1 MPAVKA
7 LLMWWIQQPD
17 TNKRVES
24 LNKRT
29 ILTIVKLIPVVSAVL
44 AYILILSSAQA
55 GVLTTAAV
63 LLAFFGFVFFFIGR
77 KEAKEDTPLY
87 ALAMAAFAGAFGG
100 DGEGDSY
107 SYEAEEQQ
115 AGTNIGSFTS
125 VDIEGNEVSEAIFAD
140 TGKVS
145 LIHYKVHIRFRPVS
159 IRDILKCLC
168 SKCGSNAGKQRYN
181 HADHQDKPDDFFH

>member
-63 LLAFFGFVFFFIGR
+63 LLAFFGFVFLFDHVADFFAFCFAQRNFGCRVIGNVVL
-77 KEAKEDTPLY
+77 D
-87 ALAMAAFAGAFGG
+87 
-100 DGEGDSY
+100 DSAHDK
-107 SYEAEEQQ
+107 S
-115 AGTNIGSFTS
+115 GSFTGLK
-125 VDIEGNEVSEAIFAD
+125 IKFPANIHIFVA
-140 TGKVS
+140 VIAAPS
-145 LIHYKVHIRFRPVS
+145 
-159 IRDILKCLC
+159 
-168 SKCGSNAGKQRYN
+168 GSNGSL
-181 HADHQDKPDDFFH
+181 HDI

>member
-77 KEAKEDTPLY
+77 KEAKEDKTLKILGWLDLLSTVAVIVLY

-115 AGTNIGSFTS
+115 AGTNILASGSVMKTFENIVAVPTTFI
-125 VDIEGNEVSEAIFAD
+125 VDRSGNLICPPFVGAD
-140 TGKVS
+140 VDG
-145 LIHYKVHIRFRPVS
+145 YKKAVEEY
-159 IRDILKCLC
+159 L
-168 SKCGSNAGKQRYN
+168 AGL
-181 HADHQDKPDDFFH
+181 